1 MERLTKTIHKLF
13 ILEIRHDFKTI
24 LENKLALCI
33 DKQAQNPEKLRMR
46 TMILNLFLHN

>member
-13 ILEIRHDFKTI
+13 ILEIRHDFKKI

-33 DKQAQNPEKLRMR
+33 DKQAQTRKSLE
-46 TMILNLFLHN
+46 